1 MGSNP
6 ANGYG
11 VDWRGTAYAQD
22 AKSPIVA
29 PLTAVQGVAHDS
41 SGGWMTGGAGGAC
54 SMLGSGTHRLP
65 ASCLGVLG
73 YASTAGG
80 SSLWTYCSW
89 RGTEPC

>member
-1 MGSNP
+1 MVGSNP

-54 SMLGSGTHRLP
+54 LMLRVLGSHYLYCSVWVR
-65 ASCLGVLG
+65 CWLGAPGCPV
-73 YASTAGG
+73 AAGG
-80 SSLWTYCSW
+80 SSLLM
-89 RGTEPC
+89 

>member
-1 MGSNP
+1 VGTAP

-11 VDWRGTAYAQD
+11 VDWRAAAYTQD

-54 SMLGSGTHRLP
+54 NASVWELIACT
-65 ASCLGVLG
+65 ASCSGALACPLQAEAG
-73 YASTAGG
+73 AS
-80 SSLWTYCSW
+80 
-89 RGTEPC
+89 